1 MNYRLAPRNFLR
13 RAKKRLWNAAQR
25 RTSVRSHDDYSAKI
39 LERHRKKD
47 VSRNAETTP
56 SEDEYVDLR
65 CIWTVEYYTPSHVD
79 NLVEGLQML
88 KSEDDYLPGR
98 ESPASWIQNTRQ
110 FSSGGSVFYLGT
122 IRSVDDER
130 PWPIPHRTIPLPKF
144 VDRALGRI
152 YSLTPS
158 LTCIV
163 VCFEFEESTRRRLDE
178 ALRKQRQTFVRHLS
192 RGYQPVDPFWQKTE
206 EVRQIRD
213 EYRNAT
219 ANWFHENLPGVFSS
233 GLLGGRLP
241 TCELITLRK
250 VEPFPDPMAEG
261 VSRPEYL
268 RILDLMI
275 SISAW
280 RSTETPGLKFSFGH
294 SGLRPESELTF
305 AVRETDIDS
314 TELLD
319 RYGGLPGLV
328 TYVDDKHQEM
338 IAKLAVEPLL
348 NGYSKGLNELRDSVT
363 TGIRQRTRRRPF
375 QTLQSLVD
383 NPAYDVDIAAV
394 TADLKSYTGEPSRF
408 WRDLSV
414 FAPDYKRGNQNP
426 LDETFGFAVNR
437 HAERL
442 NQTDLSLRDHLTQYG
457 SLIAATEN
465 IRIQK
470 QIICL
475 TFFVG
480 AVAVATFLGTD
491 LASAS
496 ANWLLNA
503 WRSLIA
509 MI

>member
-1 MNYRLAPRNFLR
+1 MNYRPPPHNFVRWAKSQLRNAVKMR
-13 RAKKRLWNAAQR
+13 IPG
-25 RTSVRSHDDYSAKI
+25 RSRDDYSAEI
-39 LERHRKKD
+39 LEIHRKND
-47 VSRNAETTP
+47 ATRNAETTP
-56 SEDEYVDLR
+56 PEDEYVDLP
-65 CIWTVEYYTPSHVD
+65 CMWTVEYYTPSHVD

-130 PWPIPHRTIPLPKF
+130 PWPIPHRTIQLPKF

-192 RGYQPVDPFWQKTE
+192 SGYQPVDPFWQKTE

-305 AVRETDIDS
+305 AVGETDIDS

-363 TGIRQRTRRRPF
+363 TGIRQRSRRRPF
-375 QTLQSLVD
+375 QTLQSLVG

-394 TADLKSYTGEPSRF
+394 TADLKSYTGEPYRF
-408 WRDLSV
+408 WKDLSA
-414 FAPDYKRGNQNP
+414 FTPGYKWGNQNS
-426 LDETFGFAVNR
+426 LDEIFGFAVNR

-465 IRIQK
+465 IRTQNR
-470 QIICL
+470 IIWL
-475 TFFVG
+475 TVFVA